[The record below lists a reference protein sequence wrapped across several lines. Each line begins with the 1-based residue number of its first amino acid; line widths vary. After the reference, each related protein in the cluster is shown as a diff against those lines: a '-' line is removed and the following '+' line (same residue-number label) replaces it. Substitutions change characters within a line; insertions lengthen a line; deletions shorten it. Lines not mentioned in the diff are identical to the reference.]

1 MCLGYQAEELVP
13 TCMLHVYG
21 FAAIAISM
29 NNLTSVINMC
39 RCCVKVFPHRAIW
52 LAIAICINVTCFIP
66 QFLNSL

>member
-1 MCLGYQAEELVP
+1 MHEDHWPISQTRRYQAKELVP

-21 FAAIAISM
+21 FAAIAIFM

-52 LAIAICINVTCFIP
+52 LAIAICIK
-66 QFLNSL
+66 